1 MRIEVVVPQIGE
13 AVSELILTRWL
24 KRAGD
29 AVKSGDV
36 LFEIDSDKAIVEV
49 EAFVDG
55 TLTDIMHGDNASVM
69 PLQVVAYIETEAVSP
84 VPGQPAAPTPQIAPT
99 DNGAKASPLA
109 ERMAADLGID
119 LARVRG
125 TGPGGRITVDDVRQ
139 HDASRQ
145 RTTPTTATTRPLA
158 SPKARMLARE
168 RGIDLAQMPGSGVG
182 GMVIVRD
189 LEHQPAAAPQ
199 PIAQTNIVPPVDAL
213 PRGRRVIAQRMT
225 ASKQQVPH
233 FYLMADVNMTQ
244 AAALR
249 EYCRNVL
256 KWEKAPTYTDILVR
270 ACGLALRAIPE
281 VNRSFHEDEI
291 VSHETINIG
300 VAVSLDDGLIVPTL
314 ERVDTLSL
322 REVSVGVR
330 DIAARAREKRLRPSE
345 LASKSLTVSNLGMYR
360 VDTFIAIIDMP
371 DPMILAVGRVSDR
384 AIVVD
389 KQVVVQ
395 PTCTLTLS
403 VDHRVLDGAVAA
415 RYLEQVIQILEAPFA
430 ILGTP

>member
-1 MRIEVVVPQIGE
+1 MRVEVVVPQIGE

-49 EAFVDG
+49 EAFADG

-69 PLQVVAYIETEAVSP
+69 PLQVVAYIETEEVSP
-84 VPGQPAAPTPQIAPT
+84 APELPAAPTPQIAPT

-119 LARVRG
+119 LARVCG

-139 HDASRQ
+139 HNASRQ
-145 RTTPTTATTRPLA
+145 RVTPTTAITRPLA

-168 RGIDLAQMPGSGVG
+168 RGIDLAQMPGSGVN
-182 GMVIVRD
+182 GMVIARD

-199 PIAQTNIVPPVDAL
+199 PIAQTNIVPPADA
-213 PRGRRVIAQRMT
+213 PARSRRVIAQRMT

-270 ACGLALRAIPE
+270 ACALALRAIPE
-281 VNRSFHEDEI
+281 VNRSFHEDGI

-300 VAVSLDDGLIVPTL
+300 VAVSLDDGLLVPTL

-322 REVSVGVR
+322 REVSAGVR

-395 PTCTLTLS
+395 PMCTLTLS
-403 VDHRVLDGAVAA
+403 VDHRILDGAVAA
-415 RYLEQVIQILEAPFA
+415 RYLEQVIQIVEAPFA

>member
-1 MRIEVVVPQIGE
+1 
-13 AVSELILTRWL
+13 
-24 KRAGD
+24 
-29 AVKSGDV
+29 
-36 LFEIDSDKAIVEV
+36 
-49 EAFVDG
+49 
-55 TLTDIMHGDNASVM
+55 
-69 PLQVVAYIETEAVSP
+69 
-84 VPGQPAAPTPQIAPT
+84 
-99 DNGAKASPLA
+99 
-109 ERMAADLGID
+109 MAADLGID
-119 LARVRG
+119 LARVQG

-145 RTTPTTATTRPLA
+145 RAIPTTSITRPLA

-168 RGIDLAQMPGSGVG
+168 RGIDLAFQPGSGVS

-189 LEHQPAAAPQ
+189 LERHPAAAPQ
-199 PIAQTNIVPPVDAL
+199 PIAQSDTVPPADAL
-213 PRGRRVIAQRMT
+213 PRSRRVIAQRMT

-249 EYCRNVL
+249 EYCRDIL

-270 ACGLALRAIPE
+270 ACALAVRAMPE
-281 VNRSFHEDEI
+281 VNRSFQDGGIHTHEG
-291 VSHETINIG
+291 INIG
-300 VAVSLDDGLIVPTL
+300 IAVSLDDGLIVPTL
-314 ERVDTLSL
+314 VNVDGMSL
-322 REVSVGVR
+322 RDVSASVR
-330 DIAARAREKRLRPSE
+330 DVAARAREKRLRPSE
-345 LASKSLTVSNLGMYR
+345 LSSKSLTVSNLGMYR

-384 AIVVD
+384 AVVVD

-403 VDHRVLDGAVAA
+403 VDHRILDGAVAA